1 MVLSGHEIRRQ
12 LGDNIVIDP
21 FDDAKLNP
29 NSYNLSL
36 HDELLV
42 YEEVVLDMR
51 RPNRVRRLTIPP
63 EGLELQPN
71 QLYLGRT
78 IERTETRNL
87 VPMIEGR
94 SSIGR
99 LGLFVHVTAGFGDV
113 GFCGYWTLEMF
124 AVQPI
129 RVYAGV
135 AICQIFYHD
144 ICGSFTEYASDKY
157 QNNTDIQPSLLFRE
171 LSPGRHDGPQ
181 RLLPFGFERP
191 GPEELPRD

>member
-1 MVLSGHEIRRQ
+1 MVLSGNEIRRQ
-12 LGDNIVIDP
+12 LGQNIVIDP
-21 FDDAKLNP
+21 FDDARLNP
-29 NSYNLSL
+29 NSYNLTL
-36 HDELLV
+36 HNEMMV
-42 YEEVVLDMR
+42 YEELILDMR
-51 RPNRVRRLTIPP
+51 KPSRVRRIAIPP
-63 EGLELQPN
+63 EGLLLNAN
-71 QLYLGRT
+71 QLYLART
-78 IERTETRNL
+78 AERTETHNL

-144 ICGSFTEYASDKY
+144 IRGDFTEYASTKY
-157 QNNTDIQPSLLFRE
+157 QHNTDIQPSMLFKE
-171 LSPGRHDGPQ
+171 LNPQGHKDPQ
-181 RLLPFGFERP
+181 RHLFFGMEQP
-191 GPEELPRD
+191 GGSHNAE

>member
-1 MVLSGHEIRRQ
+1 MILSGEEIRRQ
-12 LGDNIVIDP
+12 LGTNIVIDP
-21 FDDAKLNP
+21 FQPSLLNP
-29 NSYNLSL
+29 NSYNLTL

-51 RPNRVRRLTIPP
+51 QPSRTRRIPIP
-63 EGLELQPN
+63 ADGLVLSPN

-78 IERTETRNL
+78 CERTETRNL

-113 GFCGYWTLEMF
+113 GFRGYWTLEMF

-129 RVYAGV
+129 RIYPGV
-135 AICQIFYHD
+135 PICQIFYHQ
-144 ICGSFTEYASDKY
+144 IAGEIREYNSDKY
-157 QNNTDIQPSLLFRE
+157 QNNRDIQPSLLFKE
-171 LSPGRHDGPQ
+171 LNPDCSGPDPQ
-181 RLLPFGFERP
+181 LRFEF
-191 GPEELPRD
+191 

>member
-1 MVLSGHEIRRQ
+1 MVLGNFQPPRPRITPPHFVRKIVMILSGHEIKQQ
-12 LGDNIVIDP
+12 LGENIHIDP
-21 FDDAKLNP
+21 FDDKRVNP

-51 RPNRVRRLTIPP
+51 KSNRVARVQIPE
-63 EGLELQPN
+63 EGLVLTPN

-78 IERTETRNL
+78 VERTETHNL

-113 GFCGYWTLEMF
+113 GFCWILDTGNVCCPTGENLSERTYMPNIFSSNHWRNH
-124 AVQPI
+124 
-129 RVYAGV
+129 RV
-135 AICQIFYHD
+135 
-144 ICGSFTEYASDKY
+144 
-157 QNNTDIQPSLLFRE
+157 
-171 LSPGRHDGPQ
+171 
-181 RLLPFGFERP
+181 FERQVP
-191 GPEELPRD
+191 TQS